1 MRNAARVRRE
11 LQRQKWE
18 QMRAEDIEVD
28 VDDDDDNEQFLKRLE
43 ETLQQR
49 MEFLDQSFLVLRAKQ
64 INYVALR
71 LHEAL
76 EPKRDADTQLIQA
89 WTIQPQV
96 QMKFKMNTHIQVLKL
111 STIFREVKCLRL
123 HQQSG
128 VRTAIE
134 MEIFPSLRSIEAL
147 QTQITALQ
155 HVHYFARQLRFL
167 HVEQT
172 EMDAL
177 RQVLA
182 PSHAENKSDPVVP
195 WRCLKVLQLN
205 CCALPS
211 VDKSVN
217 QLEVIKQLDFGW
229 NEIQKF
235 EVPLLTPTLEV
246 LNLCH
251 NLLREVP
258 PIQSL
263 ERLRELD
270 LSVNKIKSLRG
281 LEALVSLEVL
291 DVSHNLLDRITD
303 VELLVPL
310 HKLHRLVLQHNPIA
324 RRPDYRREVLF
335 YLNEGIELD
344 GTEWSAAE
352 LLSMKKSRRLQ
363 TVLDNNESALS
374 WGEPV
379 VPDGAASTVAPS
391 DTGSST
397 WNEAKLVLTYP
408 LLPVTTSMTP
418 HIAEIRSAPSML
430 SPRFR
435 PTQQQ
440 FGGGQPA
447 RSQSSSRLATIDDIE
462 RASYRIDDDEEEDDA
477 FGGSRFRTV
486 DDFFTS
492 RDDFI
497 VVLDTDLVDMRV
509 DTLAAETDISDED
522 SDSSSEEGCNRSRKY
537 TMSDFMRDFEE
548 EESLFLEGTAP
559 SEADLLMARKNSHGR
574 RKRRESAL
582 SIRVLLGADEA
593 SKYDL
598 IFGIDGIPAT
608 LDLKTH
614 EIIETSHPNDRETP
628 ICITRSLPDL
638 VAVGSSSHSSRAR
651 IVTLKM
657 RTPLN
662 QLVEVTYQIDS
673 IVTLERVLASTIGY
687 LHQQKPSPPVICVCA
702 NCGAVSHCTREYL
715 VHFVPGTPLSSGAT
729 DPFILYSC
737 LLCNS
742 FNVREVTFE
751 RMIAVYSADGMTLS
765 AKRVQSTPLP
775 IPETG
780 DGFYIEEAE
789 IDASEALD
797 MYECVMI
804 SSNGVREVM
813 VPSSSFSEADDVVTN
828 HAREEA
834 IVQAITMK

>member
-1 MRNAARVRRE
+1 MERLEVTTALFSPTMRNAARARRE
-11 LQRQKWE
+11 LRRQQWE
-18 QMRAEDIEVD
+18 RMRTEDIEID
-28 VDDDDDNEQFLKRLE
+28 VDDDDNEQFLKRLE

-134 MEIFPSLRSIEAL
+134 IEIFPSLRSIEVL
-147 QTQITALQ
+147 QTQITALR

-177 RQVLA
+177 RQILA
-182 PSHAENKSDPVVP
+182 PSRVGNKSDPVVP
-195 WRCLKVLQLN
+195 WRCLKVLHLN

-211 VDKSVN
+211 VDKSAN

-251 NLLREVP
+251 NLLLEVP

-310 HKLHRLVLQHNPIA
+310 HKLRRLVLQHNPIA

-335 YLNEGIELD
+335 YLDEGIELD

-363 TVLDNNESALS
+363 TALDNNENALN
-374 WGEPV
+374 WGEPLV
-379 VPDGAASTVAPS
+379 LGGATSTVVAS
-391 DTGSST
+391 GNGSST
-397 WNEAKLVLTYP
+397 WNEVKLVLTYP
-408 LLPVTTSMTP
+408 SLPVTTSMTP

-435 PTQQQ
+435 PPPPQQ

-447 RSQSSSRLATIDDIE
+447 RSQSASRFTMKDDIE
-462 RASYRIDDDEEEDDA
+462 RASYRIDDDDEDDGT
-477 FGGSRFRTV
+477 FGGGGGSRFRTV

-509 DTLAAETDISDED
+509 DTLETDISDED
-522 SDSSSEEGCNRSRKY
+522 SDCSSEEGRNRSRKY

-548 EESLFLEGTAP
+548 EELLFLEGTAP
-559 SEADLLMARKNSHGR
+559 SEVDLLMARKNSHGR
-574 RKRRESAL
+574 RRRRESAL

-593 SKYDL
+593 NKYDL
-598 IFGIDGIPAT
+598 IFGIDGIPAM
-608 LDLKTH
+608 LNLKAH
-614 EIIETSHPNDRETP
+614 EIIETIHPNDRETP

-638 VAVGSSSHSSRAR
+638 VAVGSSSHASRAR
-651 IVTLKM
+651 IVTLKL
-657 RTPLN
+657 RTPLSR
-662 QLVEVTYQIDS
+662 LIEVT
-673 IVTLERVLASTIGY
+673 
-687 LHQQKPSPPVICVCA
+687 
-702 NCGAVSHCTREYL
+702 
-715 VHFVPGTPLSSGAT
+715 
-729 DPFILYSC
+729 
-737 LLCNS
+737 S

-751 RMIAVYSADGMTLS
+751 RMIAVYSADGVTLS
-765 AKRVQSTPLP
+765 AKRMLSSPLP

-780 DGFYIEEAE
+780 DGFYIEEVE
-789 IDASEALD
+789 VDASEALD

-804 SSNGVREVM
+804 SSNGVREMM
-813 VPSSSFSEADDVVTN
+813 VPSSSFSEADDVVIN